1 MKKIVFTL
9 IMIVIFNL
17 GIAKAQKKP
26 NFIFF
31 IVDDLGWGDL
41 SISGSQFYETPNIDR
56 LAENGVRFE
65 NSYTAH
71 PRCVPAR
78 FAMFTGKFP
87 ARAGIPGKGHMELEE
102 VTIAEALK
110 EYGYS
115 TFYTGKW
122 HLGHDESHWPQNQGF
137 DINKGGCNAGA
148 PPSYFFP
155 YNKINKKTG
164 KVRTIAGFE
173 EGVKGEYI
181 TDRLTDETIK
191 YIKGHK
197 DQPFFAVV
205 AHYAVHTPLQAKKE
219 KIAKYEKKLKT
230 LSFEGEEYSFGPDG
244 RQKMHQNNA
253 IYAAMIES
261 VDESL
266 GRLIATLKDEGIYD
280 NTIIL
285 LISDHGGLSNSGINN
300 KRDLA
305 TSNLPYRAGKGHL
318 YEGGIKIPTIVHWK
332 GVADDGS
339 TRKSVIIGSD
349 YYPTFLEMAGLPLKP
364 EQHLDGVSFVSAIKG
379 EDINQDR
386 AFFWHSPMGRPAQT
400 GDHNASSIRLKEYKL
415 INYYDK
421 NKIELYNI
429 EKDPFEQNNIAEQE
443 PELAKLL
450 LHRLNAWKKEINAF
464 DKKESKKTKK

>member
-1 MKKIVFTL
+1 MKKVIL
-9 IMIVIFNL
+9 ITILLVVFNL
-17 GIAKAQKKP
+17 SIANAQHRP

-56 LAENGVRFE
+56 LAENGVRFD

-87 ARAGIPGKGHMELEE
+87 ARAGIPGRGNMELDE

-110 EYGYS
+110 EHGYS

-122 HLGHDESHWPQNQGF
+122 HLGHEESHWPQNQGF
-137 DINKGGCNAGA
+137 DINKGGCDAGG

-155 YNKINKKTG
+155 YNKVTKAGLGRKITG
-164 KVRTIAGFE
+164 LEI
-173 EGVKGEYI
+173 GVEGEYL

-191 YIKGHK
+191 YIKEHK
-197 DQPFFAVV
+197 DQPFFATI

-219 KIAKYEKKLKT
+219 KIAKYKKKLESMT
-230 LSFEGEEYSFGPDG
+230 FESDEYTFGVDG
-244 RQKMHQNNA
+244 RQKMHQNHP

-266 GRLIATLKDEGIYD
+266 GRLIQTLKDEGVYD

-285 LISDHGGLSNSGINN
+285 LISDHGGLSNSGTNN
-300 KRDLA
+300 KRNLA

-339 TRKSVIIGSD
+339 TRQSLITGAD

-364 EQHLDGVSFVSAIKG
+364 EQHIDGVSFVSAIKG
-379 EDINQDR
+379 EEINQDR
-386 AFFWHSPMGRPAQT
+386 AFFWHSPLGRPTKT
-400 GDHNASSIRLKEYKL
+400 GDYNSSTIRFKEFKL
-415 INYYDK
+415 IHFYDK
-421 NKIELYNI
+421 NKVELYNI
-429 EKDPFEQNNIAEQE
+429 EQDPYEQNNLAKKE
-443 PELAKLL
+443 PELVKIMLYKL
-450 LHRLNAWKKEINAF
+450 NVWKKEINAF
-464 DKKESKKTKK
+464 DKKASKKKKK

>member
-1 MKKIVFTL
+1 MKK
-9 IMIVIFNL
+9 VIFITVLLVVFNL
-17 GIAKAQKKP
+17 GIARAQNKP

-56 LAENGVRFE
+56 LAENGVRFD

-87 ARAGIPGKGHMELEE
+87 AREGVPGRGNMELSE

-110 EYGYS
+110 EHGYS

-137 DINKGGCNAGA
+137 DVNKGGCDAGA
-148 PPSYFFP
+148 PPSYFYP
-155 YNKINKKTG
+155 YNKTNRKSGENIGIKG
-164 KVRTIAGFE
+164 LE
-173 EGVKGEYI
+173 EGIEGEYI
-181 TDRLTDETIK
+181 TDRLTDEAIK
-191 YIKGHK
+191 YIKQHK
-197 DQPFFAVV
+197 DGPFFATV
-205 AHYAVHTPLQAKKE
+205 AHYAVHTPLEAKKE
-219 KIAKYEKKLKT
+219 KIAKYEKKLKSMT
-230 LSFEGEEYSFGPDG
+230 FEGEEFTFGADG

-266 GRLIATLKDEGIYD
+266 GRLIQTLKEEGIYD

-285 LISDHGGLSNSGINN
+285 LISDHGGLSNSGPNN
-300 KRDLA
+300 TRDLA

-339 TRKSVIIGSD
+339 VKHSLITGAD

-364 EQHLDGVSFVSAIKG
+364 EQHVDGVSFVSALKG
-379 EDINQDR
+379 EEINQDR
-386 AFFWHSPMGRPAQT
+386 AFFWHSPLGRPAQT
-400 GDHNASSIRLKEYKL
+400 GDHNSSTIRLKDYKL
-415 INYYDK
+415 IHFYDE
-421 NKIELYNI
+421 NRVELYNI
-429 EKDPFEQNNIAEQE
+429 KNDPYEKNNIAEQE
-443 PELAKLL
+443 PVMTKMLLQKL
-450 LHRLNAWKKEINAF
+450 NSWKKDINAF
-464 DKKESKKTKK
+464 DKKANKKKNK